1 MTMFHMGSLVTRGR
15 HVRDRIER
23 IARKLHAVA
32 TERLLAPQRGAR
44 SLSMEA
50 HIANSRSGRNR

>member
-1 MTMFHMGSLVTRGR
+1 MGSLVTRGR